1 MPHGK
6 SSGDRARDRVRVER
20 FLLAK
25 AGGASSTMEAETI
38 LDTAQ
43 QKKPMKI
50 LDTIFGRSMS
60 QRLHSVTQLFCIY
73 LSQPIN
79 MFGRKLSEL
88 KGDRSML
95 CHIFAYISNDE
106 SS

>member
-1 MPHGK
+1 
-6 SSGDRARDRVRVER
+6 
-20 FLLAK
+20 
-25 AGGASSTMEAETI
+25 MEAESM

-43 QKKPMKI
+43 QKKPTTI
-50 LDTIFGRSMS
+50 LDSIFGRSMS

-73 LSQPIN
+73 LSQPID

-88 KGDRSML
+88 KGDRRVL

-106 SS
+106 